1 MFNRKCNTTRKWQI
15 FLVCVCVMMSA
26 LCGYGKERKSPN
38 EYTFLIDVR
47 DNLTRRP
54 MDLAEVSITVQKG
67 SNKSTVMGFTRDGE
81 AEITV
86 PSEAVKYPIAITYRA
101 NEPDKQMWEYETE
114 RIEYEVKNKYSRI
127 QNVGTVYLK
136 HKKQI
141 ELNEVSVTASKV
153 MFYYK
158 GDTLVYNADAFVLAQ
173 GTMLDGL
180 ISQMPGVELD
190 RKGRIKVN
198 GREVSSLLLNGKDL
212 FNGKRQLMLANLAA
226 YTVRDI
232 AVYNKAGFESEAL
245 GINAGSNYVM
255 DVRLKRQYKHGV
267 LGNAEAGY
275 GTDNRYRT
283 KLFGMWYSDNVGMTA
298 FLSSNNLNDDAKP
311 KPGYSDGSWSD
322 LNPSTG
328 TGAYHSG
335 GITYNAEGPDRK
347 WHAQGDAIAKYS
359 DGTVRQSHTY
369 EILIPGSKMYLY
381 SWNDTRSKD
390 LSISTSH
397 TFKATAAKRTVFTLI
412 PQFEYT
418 KNKSQSSYLS
428 ASFNQEIADVSR
440 SIIENIYIGETSYS
454 QHLINRNLVTRL
466 GRRNGLRL
474 NANGYSLIKLN
485 RYDGRSMLT
494 LGAAAKVANQNSD
507 EYTYRRLNFQAYSEQ
522 DYSMLQH
529 YDQSPYRDR
538 EYKGYARFS
547 QDLGFWNA
555 VFKLDYDFTR
565 NEHTRTS
572 LLYQDEIAQDFL
584 TPAILPSF
592 GSGLPLDAT
601 ESYRS
606 SEWENRH
613 SLQASFAF
621 SKRKPDYRK
630 FSWGAS
636 IDVPLAVSQRKLDYV
651 RGENDQHIRSTKF
664 LPEVKASFY
673 GQWQPS
679 KDHFS
684 FTVGFSSSVHQ
695 PHLLSMVNVIDN
707 TNPMNLMFGNPNLN
721 NSRTNNVS
729 ISFAKQG
736 RNPYHRVKIS
746 YSTIN
751 NAISQGLYYFL
762 NTGQQICRPYN
773 VDGNCNATGSYTI
786 GWRRNEKWYIDNTI
800 SGSFVRSRELIG
812 AIVASDI
819 DFDLSAVPP
828 TNRVDNYAFSE
839 EIDGYFKFGGKH
851 TLKPFVKLTLH
862 QYRSPNPAIDN
873 EMTFSGCYGSSA
885 LLNFPHN
892 WSLNTDL
899 SLYNRR
905 GYMDS
910 RLNTSDVLWN
920 ARVAKSFI
928 NGNLVCTIEGYDLL
942 RQLSNISY
950 TVNAQYRTETV
961 TNVIPAYFLLSIKYN
976 FNKQPN
982 RN

>member
-1 MFNRKCNTTRKWQI
+1 MDKI
-15 FLVCVCVMMSA
+15 IYAVCCFCIISA
-26 LCGYGKERKSPN
+26 LCGYGKERKLPN
-38 EYTFLIDVR
+38 EYTFLIEVR
-47 DNLTRRP
+47 DNLTRRAL
-54 MDLAEVSITVQKG
+54 DFAEVNITVQKD
-67 SNKSTVMGFTRDGE
+67 SNKSTIMGFTRDGE
-81 AEITV
+81 AEIAV
-86 PSEAVKYPIAITYRA
+86 PSGAVKYPIAITYRP
-101 NEPDKQMWEYETE
+101 NEPDKKMWEYETE

-212 FNGKRQLMLANLAA
+212 FNGNRQLMLENLAA

-255 DVRLKRQYKHGV
+255 DVRLKRQYKHGF
-267 LGNAEAGY
+267 LGNAETGY
-275 GTDNRYRT
+275 GTDNRYRA

-322 LNPSTG
+322 LNPSAG
-328 TGAYHSG
+328 TGSYHSG

-347 WHAQGDAIAKYS
+347 WHAQGDAIVRYS
-359 DGTVRQSHTY
+359 DGTVRQTQTY
-369 EILIPGSKMYLY
+369 EILIPGSEMYQY
-381 SWNDTRSKD
+381 SWNDNRSKN

-397 TFKATAAKRTVFTLI
+397 TFKASAAKRTVFTLI

-418 KNKSQSSYLS
+418 KNRSQSSYLS

-440 SIIENIYIGETSYS
+440 SIIENIYTGETSYS

-474 NANGYSLIKLN
+474 NADGSSLIKLN

-494 LGAAAKVANQNSD
+494 LGAAAIVENQNSD
-507 EYTYRRLNFQAYSEQ
+507 EYTYRRLNFQAYPEQ

-529 YDQSPYRDR
+529 NDQSPYRDR

-555 VFKLDYDFTR
+555 SLKLDYNFTR
-565 NEHTRTS
+565 SEHTRTS

-584 TPAILPSF
+584 TPAMLPTF
-592 GSGLPLDAT
+592 GSDLPLDLA

-613 SLQASFAF
+613 SLQASFSF
-621 SKRKPDYRK
+621 SKRNPDYRK

-636 IDVPLAVSQRKLDYV
+636 IDVPLVVSQRKLDYT
-651 RGENDQHIRSTKF
+651 RGENGQHISSTNF
-664 LPEVKASFY
+664 LPEVNASFY
-673 GQWQPS
+673 GQWQPTRG
-679 KDHFS
+679 HFS
-684 FTVGFSSSVHQ
+684 YTIGFTSSVNQ
-695 PHLLSMVNVIDN
+695 PHLLNMVDVIDN
-707 TNPMNLMFGNPNLN
+707 TNPMNLMLGNPNLN
-721 NSRTNNVS
+721 NSRTNKVS
-729 ISFAKQG
+729 INFAKQV
-736 RNPYHRVKIS
+736 RNPHHRVNIS

-762 NTGQQICRPYN
+762 NTGQQISRPYN
-773 VDGNCNATGSYTI
+773 VDGNCIANASYTI
-786 GWRRNEKWYIDNTI
+786 GWHTYEKWYINNTI
-800 SGSFVRSRELIG
+800 KGSFVRSRELIG
-812 AIVASDI
+812 SALASDA
-819 DFDLSAVPP
+819 DFDLGTAPP
-828 TNRVDNYAFSE
+828 TNRVDNYAISE
-839 EIDGYFKFGGKH
+839 ELDGYFKFGGKH
-851 TLKPFVKLTLH
+851 TLKPFVKLTFR
-862 QYRSPNPAIDN
+862 QYRSPNSAINND
-873 EMTFSGCYGSSA
+873 MTFSGSYGASA
-885 LLNFPHN
+885 LLNFPYN
-892 WSLNTDL
+892 WGLNTDL
-899 SLYNRR
+899 SLYTRR

-910 RLNTSDVLWN
+910 RLNTTDVLWN
-920 ARVAKSFI
+920 ARVTKSFI
-928 NGNLVCTIEGYDLL
+928 NGNLVCAIEGYDLL
-942 RQLSNISY
+942 RQLSNVSY